1 MCLRMRKINAIADV
15 PGNWHP
21 LWGWKRTLPTAEE
34 AAAEARDAAKRKM
47 AVAAQMK
54 AQAQAEKDFDLKYK
68 CCRKCTKL
76 GKEMRS
82 LSDLLRE
89 IDTAKATT
97 VRSTSG
103 EKVPVWAK
111 KRFNWQANNW
121 STDASCGSHDGSGRE
136 GHVASYEALKDI
148 WNFVC

>member
-1 MCLRMRKINAIADV
+1 MEAKISDSR
-15 PGNWHP
+15 G
-21 LWGWKRTLPTAEE
+21 R
-34 AAAEARDAAKRKM
+34 RDAAKRKV

-68 CCRKCTKL
+68 RCRKCTKL

-82 LSDLLRE
+82 VSDLLKE
-89 IDTAKATT
+89 IDTAKAKR

-121 STDASCGSHDGSGRE
+121 STDVLCGSHNGGGRE
-136 GHVASYEALKDI
+136 GYVASYEALKD
-148 WNFVC
+148 FCVLTRFSAAFQLCEHCSSCSG